1 MRMKNKKPTI
11 IIDRETGD
19 KLKEFHTEVSDFI
32 DKINEKFS
40 LNYYEMIGVLET
52 IIWGLHEDA
61 FNYEEEEE

>member
-1 MRMKNKKPTI
+1 MKNKKPTI

-19 KLKEFHTEVSDFI
+19 KLWEFHNELLDSITE
-32 DKINEKFS
+32 INGKFS

-61 FNYEEEEE
+61 INYEEEE